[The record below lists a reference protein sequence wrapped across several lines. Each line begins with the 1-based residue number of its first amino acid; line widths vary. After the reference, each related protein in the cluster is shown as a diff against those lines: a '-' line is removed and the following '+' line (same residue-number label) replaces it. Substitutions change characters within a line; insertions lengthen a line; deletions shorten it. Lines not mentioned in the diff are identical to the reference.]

1 MSLSTLATGDLVLFT
16 QRRRSAWWLLD
27 KAIELF
33 TRSPYVHVG
42 MIVVDPPFG
51 VPRGTYLWECG
62 YERSVNPE
70 TGTSNLGVRLTTIDD
85 AIGANG
91 SDVFVRKC
99 TLRIAD
105 EKLLKVHRDVF
116 LKPYDVC
123 ITDWLL
129 AALRVDTEPQ
139 IGWLAETTDW
149 SVVRPCDLSSR
160 STFLHWDV
168 EAAYERDAPYVV
180 GGSSAPP
187 PTGSAPPRAG
197 VGGTVPPTVEGTEGT
212 NGKRGTDGT
221 GDERGTEEKKCTEG
235 TEGAEGAEGA
245 ESDTES
251 GIECG
256 EAVEAVEVVRCD
268 MLVARLRSI
277 GIEPQRVSGTEVR
290 VKYPRGAILVK
301 CSASAFTATMTNNG
315 PREPREPREP
325 RAPRSFESQFA
336 LVRYVREVL
345 DAHLMAVIS

>member
-1 MSLSTLATGDLVLFT
+1 MSVSTLATGDLVLFT

-70 TGTSNLGVRLTTIDD
+70 TGTRNLGVRLTTIDD
-85 AIGANG
+85 AIGASG

-139 IGWLAETTDW
+139 KTDRFWCSAFVAYVLTQLGWLAETMDW
-149 SVVRPCDLSSR
+149 SVVRPCDLSS
-160 STFLHWDV
+160 SSKFLAWTTPV
-168 EAAYERDAPYVV
+168 YTADAP
-180 GGSSAPP
+180 
-187 PTGSAPPRAG
+187 
-197 VGGTVPPTVEGTEGT
+197 
-212 NGKRGTDGT
+212 
-221 GDERGTEEKKCTEG
+221 
-235 TEGAEGAEGA
+235 
-245 ESDTES
+245 
-251 GIECG
+251 
-256 EAVEAVEVVRCD
+256 
-268 MLVARLRSI
+268 
-277 GIEPQRVSGTEVR
+277 
-290 VKYPRGAILVK
+290 
-301 CSASAFTATMTNNG
+301 FW
-315 PREPREPREP
+315 
-325 RAPRSFESQFA
+325 
-336 LVRYVREVL
+336 
-345 DAHLMAVIS
+345 